1 LDFYVKTNASAVTP
15 GQLNSIMR
23 INETG
28 VRPAAD
34 STFDL
39 GTNGIRWNHIYAD
52 NITAGSI
59 SAPITG
65 NADTA
70 TKLLNPSNF
79 SVSGDV
85 STASPVS
92 FDGTADVNLAVS
104 LPTFPGLTAGNYGSA
119 TEIPTITVDTKGRVT
134 AVTTNVFTPSNSLTS
149 DALLT
154 QRTSTGSWYPTFV
167 NSNNAAPGTAES
179 YFTNTDYTFNAGNG
193 NLNVGGNVTANS
205 DSRLKDNV
213 KQIDN
218 ALDKVLSL
226 RGVEYDRNDLEDNPH
241 QIGVIAQEVEEVFP
255 ELVNG
260 QGDEIKSVAYGNF
273 AGVFIEAFKEQQ
285 KTIEEQNAKID
296 LLTKQVEALMEKLGG

>member
-1 LDFYVKTNASAVTP
+1 LDFYLKTGASAVTP
-15 GQLNSIMR
+15 EQLTPIVR
-23 INETG
+23 FNEIG
-28 VRPAAD
+28 LRPSAD

-39 GTNGIRWNHIYAD
+39 GTNGIRWKHIYAD
-52 NITAGSI
+52 NITAANI

-65 NADTA
+65 NANTA
-70 TKLLNPSNF
+70 TKLLNPRNF

-85 STASPVS
+85 TTASPVS

-104 LPTFPGLTAGNYGSA
+104 LPTFAGLSGNYGSA
-119 TEIPTITVDTKGRVT
+119 TEIPTITVDSNGRVT
-134 AVTTNVFTPSNSLTS
+134 AVTTNVFTPSNSLTA

-154 QRTSTGSWYPTFV
+154 QRTTTGLWYPTFV

-179 YFTNTDYTFNAGNG
+179 YFTNANYTFNAGNG

-241 QIGVIAQEVEEVFP
+241 QIGVIAQEVEKVFP